1 MKGAMG
7 AMRGIKTKELVQ
19 MASVY
24 DVFAA
29 FKAESASRKASD
41 RRSESMSEMENGAI
55 MMGGVVRKKGI
66 LFNQD

>member
-1 MKGAMG
+1 
-7 AMRGIKTKELVQ
+7 